1 MPRSSWLIPPK
12 PLHWSVGHDATVAQ
26 RIVSDAIAAPLST
39 SIGGPRPSWPVGRGR
54 PRWCARSSWP
64 EPRASATPGKTRST
78 PLRLAFHVNKI
89 PISAAI
95 EGRGAQDMVA
105 LVLRRRVGPI
115 RASNLIL
122 GKKEVDMLNSMKSS
136 ATEKDRNAAANA
148 PDVMGRVVQPHDQAW
163 ARSEPTTKT
172 GMASCIG
179 SDMSIVGN
187 IECKGPAEVFGRTE
201 GEVRASDLQI
211 NDGAQVEGSVIAQN
225 VTVCVRVKAVLSRTV
240 KACIAA
246 RIATGEVV
254 HLDATLIRANVSWD
268 AIVEAH
274 ADAVL
279 TELDST
285 PAPSPEVATTSKT
298 QRICQTD
305 PDASLGKG
313 GRLPRVEPAY
323 KQQTAVDTKQGVILD
338 VEVTTGGVHDS
349 NTLSALDE
357 VPRVTGRSITMVTL
371 DAGYGV
377 ARVFAE
383 LEARRIEAIVPTR
396 REPSPK
402 KGVIPARRFKLDARH
417 DRLRCPRGRHLVP
430 HSKPNAEGFKVY
442 RSSIRDCRPC
452 PLRAACFSPNAQRRT
467 VLLNKDHPALLR
479 ARRRHLAWT
488 ERERIFYASHRA
500 RVEGVHGEEK
510 AWHGLARAVRR
521 GLANMKI
528 QAYLTA
534 AAVNLKRLAAA
545 VAALLLMLL
554 PIHRQSRSY
563 TAA

>member
-1 MPRSSWLIPPK
+1 MLGRKERSQLELFISGSLRQLIPDDHVLVRVERVLDLSWLR
-12 PLHWSVGHDATVAQ
+12 DEVA
-26 RIVSDAIAAPLST
+26 DCYCLED
-39 SIGGPRPSWPVGRGR
+39 GR
-54 PRWCARSSWP
+54 PGIDP
-64 EPRASATPGKTRST
+64 EAAV
-78 PLRLAFHVNKI
+78 RLMLAGLLSGIVH
-89 PISAAI
+89 
-95 EGRGAQDMVA
+95 D
-105 LVLRRRVGPI
+105 RRLMR
-115 RASNLIL
+115 
-122 GKKEVDMLNSMKSS
+122 E
-136 ATEKDRNAAANA
+136 
-148 PDVMGRVVQPHDQAW
+148 
-163 ARSEPTTKT
+163 
-172 GMASCIG
+172 
-179 SDMSIVGN
+179 
-187 IECKGPAEVFGRTE
+187 
-201 GEVRASDLQI
+201 
-211 NDGAQVEGSVIAQN
+211 AQVNLAIRWFTGYALHEKLPDHSSLTRIRQRWGPE
-225 VTVCVRVKAVLSRTV
+225 RFKAVLSRTV

-357 VPRVTGRSITMVTL
+357 VPRVTGRSITIVTL

-417 DRLRCPRGRHLVP
+417 DHLRCPRGRHLVP

-488 ERERIFYASHRA
+488 ERERILYASHRA

-554 PIHRQSRSY
+554 PIHRQSRSC

>member
-1 MPRSSWLIPPK
+1 MLGRKERSQLELFISGPLRQLIPDDHVLVRVDRVLDLSWLR
-12 PLHWSVGHDATVAQ
+12 DEVA
-26 RIVSDAIAAPLST
+26 DCYCLDD
-39 SIGGPRPSWPVGRGR
+39 GR
-54 PRWCARSSWP
+54 PGIDP
-64 EPRASATPGKTRST
+64 EAAV
-78 PLRLAFHVNKI
+78 RLMLAGLLSGIVH
-89 PISAAI
+89 
-95 EGRGAQDMVA
+95 D
-105 LVLRRRVGPI
+105 RRLMR
-115 RASNLIL
+115 
-122 GKKEVDMLNSMKSS
+122 E
-136 ATEKDRNAAANA
+136 
-148 PDVMGRVVQPHDQAW
+148 
-163 ARSEPTTKT
+163 
-172 GMASCIG
+172 
-179 SDMSIVGN
+179 
-187 IECKGPAEVFGRTE
+187 
-201 GEVRASDLQI
+201 
-211 NDGAQVEGSVIAQN
+211 AQVNLAIRWFAGYALHEKLPDHSSLTRIRQRWGSE
-225 VTVCVRVKAVLSRTV
+225 RFKAVLSRTV
-240 KACIAA
+240 KACVAA

-268 AIVEAH
+268 AVVEAH
-274 ADAVL
+274 ADAVF
-279 TELDST
+279 ELDST
-285 PAPSPEVATTSKT
+285 SAPSPEVATTRKT

-323 KQQTAVDTKQGVILD
+323 KQQTAVDAKQGVILD

-357 VPRVTGRSITMVTL
+357 VPRVTGRSITIATL

-402 KGVIPARRFKLDARH
+402 KGVIPARRFKLDSRH

-430 HSKPNAEGFKVY
+430 HSKPNAEGIKVY

-452 PLRAACFSPNAQRRT
+452 PLRAACFSPNAKRRT
-467 VLLNKDHPALLR
+467 ILLHKDHPALLR

-488 ERERIFYASHRA
+488 ERERILYASHRA

-510 AWHGLARAVRR
+510 AWHGLARAARR

-545 VAALLLMLL
+545 IAFLLMLL
-554 PIHRQSRSY
+554 LVQIRQSRSC
-563 TAA
+563 TAIGRLLQRPQPCL

>member
-1 MPRSSWLIPPK
+1 M
-12 PLHWSVGHDATVAQ
+12 
-26 RIVSDAIAAPLST
+26 
-39 SIGGPRPSWPVGRGR
+39 
-54 PRWCARSSWP
+54 
-64 EPRASATPGKTRST
+64 
-78 PLRLAFHVNKI
+78 
-89 PISAAI
+89 
-95 EGRGAQDMVA
+95 
-105 LVLRRRVGPI
+105 
-115 RASNLIL
+115 
-122 GKKEVDMLNSMKSS
+122 
-136 ATEKDRNAAANA
+136 
-148 PDVMGRVVQPHDQAW
+148 
-163 ARSEPTTKT
+163 
-172 GMASCIG
+172 
-179 SDMSIVGN
+179 
-187 IECKGPAEVFGRTE
+187 
-201 GEVRASDLQI
+201 
-211 NDGAQVEGSVIAQN
+211 
-225 VTVCVRVKAVLSRTV
+225 
-240 KACIAA
+240 
-246 RIATGEVV
+246 
-254 HLDATLIRANVSWD
+254 SWD

-279 TELDST
+279 TELDGM
-285 PAPSPEVATTSKT
+285 PARSPEVASTSKT

-313 GRLPRVEPAY
+313 GRLPRVELAY
-323 KQQTAVDTKQGVILD
+323 KQQTAVDIKQGVILD
-338 VEVTTGGVHDS
+338 VEVTTGGV
-349 NTLSALDE
+349 L
-357 VPRVTGRSITMVTL
+357 
-371 DAGYGV
+371 
-377 ARVFAE
+377 AE

-488 ERERIFYASHRA
+488 ERERILYASHRA

-554 PIHRQSRSY
+554 PIHRQSRSC

>member
-1 MPRSSWLIPPK
+1 M
-12 PLHWSVGHDATVAQ
+12 
-26 RIVSDAIAAPLST
+26 
-39 SIGGPRPSWPVGRGR
+39 
-54 PRWCARSSWP
+54 
-64 EPRASATPGKTRST
+64 
-78 PLRLAFHVNKI
+78 
-89 PISAAI
+89 
-95 EGRGAQDMVA
+95 
-105 LVLRRRVGPI
+105 
-115 RASNLIL
+115 
-122 GKKEVDMLNSMKSS
+122 
-136 ATEKDRNAAANA
+136 
-148 PDVMGRVVQPHDQAW
+148 
-163 ARSEPTTKT
+163 
-172 GMASCIG
+172 
-179 SDMSIVGN
+179 
-187 IECKGPAEVFGRTE
+187 
-201 GEVRASDLQI
+201 
-211 NDGAQVEGSVIAQN
+211 
-225 VTVCVRVKAVLSRTV
+225 
-240 KACIAA
+240 
-246 RIATGEVV
+246 
-254 HLDATLIRANVSWD
+254 
-268 AIVEAH
+268 
-274 ADAVL
+274 
-279 TELDST
+279 
-285 PAPSPEVATTSKT
+285 
-298 QRICQTD
+298 
-305 PDASLGKG
+305 
-313 GRLPRVEPAY
+313 
-323 KQQTAVDTKQGVILD
+323 
-338 VEVTTGGVHDS
+338 TTGGVHDS

-357 VPRVTGRSITMVTL
+357 VPRVTGRSITIVTL

-430 HSKPNAEGFKVY
+430 HSKPNAQGFKVY

-488 ERERIFYASHRA
+488 ERERTLYASHRA

-554 PIHRQSRSY
+554 PIHRQSRPC

>member
-1 MPRSSWLIPPK
+1 MMGTVISCG
-12 PLHWSVGHDATVAQ
+12 LH
-26 RIVSDAIAAPLST
+26 LN
-39 SIGGPRPSWPVGRGR
+39 R
-54 PRWCARSSWP
+54 PRA
-64 EPRASATPGKTRST
+64 
-78 PLRLAFHVNKI
+78 
-89 PISAAI
+89 
-95 EGRGAQDMVA
+95 
-105 LVLRRRVGPI
+105 
-115 RASNLIL
+115 
-122 GKKEVDMLNSMKSS
+122 
-136 ATEKDRNAAANA
+136 
-148 PDVMGRVVQPHDQAW
+148 
-163 ARSEPTTKT
+163 
-172 GMASCIG
+172 
-179 SDMSIVGN
+179 
-187 IECKGPAEVFGRTE
+187 
-201 GEVRASDLQI
+201 
-211 NDGAQVEGSVIAQN
+211 
-225 VTVCVRVKAVLSRTV
+225 
-240 KACIAA
+240 
-246 RIATGEVV
+246 
-254 HLDATLIRANVSWD
+254 
-268 AIVEAH
+268 
-274 ADAVL
+274 AVL

-338 VEVTTGGVHDS
+338 VEVTTGRVHDS

-357 VPRVTGRSITMVTL
+357 VPRVTGRSITIVTL

-417 DRLRCPRGRHLVP
+417 DRLRCPRGRHLMP

-488 ERERIFYASHRA
+488 ERERILYASHHA

-510 AWHGLARAVRR
+510 AWHGLAWAVRR
-521 GLANMKI
+521 SRQHENPSLPNRRSRKPEEIGRRGRRALTHAVAHSQTVSIVHGGLIGSAFATAPIVCLTLAKWETVSGRFGGYLIKHFPSIYKNAASARWFQSARRPYSTPTKNPNAADATRANRI
-528 QAYLTA
+528 QHRRGHGARSDTDTCCPRIAGREGARCRCCPSLY
-534 AAVNLKRLAAA
+534 VPNLSTNQWPARLA
-545 VAALLLMLL
+545 
-554 PIHRQSRSY
+554 
-563 TAA
+563 

>member
-1 MPRSSWLIPPK
+1 MLGRKERSQLELFISGTLRQLIPDDHVLVRVDRVLDLSWLR
-12 PLHWSVGHDATVAQ
+12 DEVA
-26 RIVSDAIAAPLST
+26 DCYCLDD
-39 SIGGPRPSWPVGRGR
+39 GR
-54 PRWCARSSWP
+54 PGIDP
-64 EPRASATPGKTRST
+64 EAAV
-78 PLRLAFHVNKI
+78 RLMLAGLLSGIVH
-89 PISAAI
+89 
-95 EGRGAQDMVA
+95 D
-105 LVLRRRVGPI
+105 RRLMR
-115 RASNLIL
+115 
-122 GKKEVDMLNSMKSS
+122 E
-136 ATEKDRNAAANA
+136 
-148 PDVMGRVVQPHDQAW
+148 
-163 ARSEPTTKT
+163 
-172 GMASCIG
+172 
-179 SDMSIVGN
+179 
-187 IECKGPAEVFGRTE
+187 
-201 GEVRASDLQI
+201 
-211 NDGAQVEGSVIAQN
+211 AQVRWFAGYALHEKLPDHSSLTRIRQRWGPE
-225 VTVCVRVKAVLSRTV
+225 RFKAVLSRTV
-240 KACIAA
+240 KACLAA

-254 HLDATLIRANVSWD
+254 HIDATLIRANVSWD

-279 TELDST
+279 TELNST
-285 PAPSPEVATTSKT
+285 SAASPKVATTGKT
-298 QRICQTD
+298 QRICRTD

-323 KQQTAVDTKQGVILD
+323 KQQTAVDAKQGVILD

-357 VPRVTGRSITMVTL
+357 VPHVTGRAITIATL

-383 LEARRIEAIVPTR
+383 LEARGIEAIVPAR

-479 ARRRHLAWT
+479 ARRRYLAWT
-488 ERERIFYASHRA
+488 ERERTLFASHRA

-545 VAALLLMLL
+545 IAVLLMLL
-554 PIHRQSRSY
+554 LIQIRQSRSCSA
-563 TAA
+563 T

>member
-1 MPRSSWLIPPK
+1 MLGRKERSQLELFISGSLRQLIPDDHVLVRVDRVLDLSWLR
-12 PLHWSVGHDATVAQ
+12 DEVAD
-26 RIVSDAIAAPLST
+26 RYCLDD
-39 SIGGPRPSWPVGRGR
+39 GR
-54 PRWCARSSWP
+54 PGIDP
-64 EPRASATPGKTRST
+64 EAAVGFM
-78 PLRLAFHVNKI
+78 LAGLLSEIVHD
-89 PISAAI
+89 
-95 EGRGAQDMVA
+95 RGLMRD
-105 LVLRRRVGPI
+105 
-115 RASNLIL
+115 
-122 GKKEVDMLNSMKSS
+122 
-136 ATEKDRNAAANA
+136 
-148 PDVMGRVVQPHDQAW
+148 
-163 ARSEPTTKT
+163 
-172 GMASCIG
+172 
-179 SDMSIVGN
+179 
-187 IECKGPAEVFGRTE
+187 AEVNLAIRWFAGYALHEKLPDHSSLTRIRQRWGPE
-201 GEVRASDLQI
+201 RF
-211 NDGAQVEGSVIAQN
+211 
-225 VTVCVRVKAVLSRTV
+225 KAVLSRTV

-323 KQQTAVDTKQGVILD
+323 KQQTAVDTKQGV
-338 VEVTTGGVHDS
+338 TTGGVHDS

-357 VPRVTGRSITMVTL
+357 VPRVTGRSITIVTL

-488 ERERIFYASHRA
+488 ERERILYASHRA

-554 PIHRQSRSY
+554 PIHRQSRSC